1 MEYQESFCVTAFI
14 KSVVARSQRRAT
26 VLTLPICCTEEALEY
41 AANESPSLKAL
52 RLHDDLLFKKSTI
65 IPKLISKWKNL
76 EMLSLGS
83 RHNMEEILAQISL
96 HCNNFIMLFAP
107 QIYVGKDEAT
117 AIVTSLPNLKYLV
130 LKGSTIEWENLVMVL
145 QGCKKLLRLDVRKCI
160 GFEKNDAE
168 ILALASHIPTFMC
181 KGSILYDYDDEPLT
195 YKDAD
200 FAPDDHYCV
209 SGWMEG
215 EIILIIELSPLVFGE
230 VSKACRIFVL
240 YKLGRKLSQISS
252 LLLSLSLN
260 SQTSFIYTDR
270 SHHYFSASVSYQL
283 QIIWVTIV

>member
-1 MEYQESFCVTAFI
+1 MRVIRMVARATCHHEVRGTCSQEEGSLHWERLIFPKYIKPDDIWENSPLGERLMMEYQESFCVTAFI

-200 FAPDDHYCV
+200 FAPDDHYV
-209 SGWMEG
+209 
-215 EIILIIELSPLVFGE
+215 
-230 VSKACRIFVL
+230 
-240 YKLGRKLSQISS
+240 
-252 LLLSLSLN
+252 
-260 SQTSFIYTDR
+260 
-270 SHHYFSASVSYQL
+270 
-283 QIIWVTIV
+283 